1 MQPSDPIN
9 TDLSTLLMLAELISF
24 WNSII
29 CLESK
34 NLKIKL
40 IVSSLVFFNSNYK
53 FIELWSLALWSIF
66 YSKLSESK
74 LINLISNHRAFIC
87 ENSIE
92 RILFS
97 GQVWI
102 ATGKARVVYADV
114 FCVLLVRNEFL
125 FILPASLV

>member
-29 CLESK
+29 CFECK
-34 NLKIKL
+34 DLKIKL